1 MIATI
6 NVASVDRRSEGLE
19 RHCRDRRRPFDDRV
33 AGKVKEFAPKAR
45 YIAHVDV
52 DAAELGKVKSD
63 LKHETDRTAW
73 FNRELDRASS
83 RSALLP
89 VAMNTGLRP
98 VDPAQIVSLPED
110 YLVPGDARMRETGS
124 STLLASAAR
133 ALQSLVPDAA
143 ARGRHVN

>member
-1 MIATI
+1 MTRDWRR
-6 NVASVDRRSEGLE
+6 NVPSWRTT
-19 RHCRDRRRPFDDRV
+19 DRRRWRP
-33 AGKVKEFAPKAR
+33 GK
-45 YIAHVDV
+45 
-52 DAAELGKVKSD
+52 AALLVVFVMSVTLLEVSQHATVQGLSVELGKVKSD